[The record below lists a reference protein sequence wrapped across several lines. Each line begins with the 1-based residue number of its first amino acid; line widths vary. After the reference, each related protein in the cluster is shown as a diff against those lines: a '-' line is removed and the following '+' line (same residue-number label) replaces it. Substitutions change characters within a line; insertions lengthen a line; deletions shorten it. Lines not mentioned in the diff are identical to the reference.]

1 MKLNEPVH
9 KILVLVAC
17 VNSDR
22 SDDEH
27 ARLRCLVKAFTSDP
41 VYWVRVYS
49 KDVDDNSGKNNFS
62 RPIR

>member
-9 KILVLVAC
+9 KILVLLAC
-17 VNSDR
+17 VISDR

-27 ARLRCLVKAFTSDP
+27 ARPRCLVEAFTPDP
-41 VYWVRVYS
+41 VYWIRVYS
-49 KDVDDNSGKNNFS
+49 KDVDDNSGKNNSS

>member
-17 VNSDR
+17 VNSDH

-27 ARLRCLVKAFTSDP
+27 ARPRCLFKAFTSDP
-41 VYWVRVYS
+41 GLS
-49 KDVDDNSGKNNFS
+49 
-62 RPIR
+62 IQ